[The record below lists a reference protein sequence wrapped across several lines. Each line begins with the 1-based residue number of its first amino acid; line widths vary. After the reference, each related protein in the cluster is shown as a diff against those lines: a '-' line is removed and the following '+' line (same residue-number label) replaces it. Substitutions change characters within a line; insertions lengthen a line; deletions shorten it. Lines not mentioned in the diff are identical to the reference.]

1 MKNINKI
8 LLCSLSLAIF
18 WGCED
23 EDKNPFPLS
32 ALKQAAV
39 LRTIT
44 PPDVTTIN
52 KSNPSESTISLV
64 VEADDFQDNTRFES
78 MDIFVSLVDTFV
90 DTDQETTTTLDD
102 QDASVDDMLLVNVP
116 ASAFTAGGTDGKPQ
130 YTINVNGADVI
141 SLLNPDL
148 TRVDGGDIFRIRL
161 AMNLLDGSVFTSTNV
176 NGNVTGQFFASGFRY
191 DATVVCILP
200 PPAGEYRIDM
210 QDSYG
215 DGWQTNGGNGGDG
228 ITVTLSNG
236 EVFEF
241 GLCSPYEGSSFDCT
255 EGLSQGSTTITIP
268 AGLESAVWNF
278 PGDNYG
284 EISFQIYAPSG
295 NQIANYEPGS
305 TAGPIPLNLCNE

>member
-32 ALKQAAV
+32 ALEQAAV

-52 KSNPSESTISLV
+52 KSNPSESTITLV

-78 MDIFVSLVDTFV
+78 MDIFVSLVDTFIDV
-90 DTDQETTTTLDD
+90 DQETSTTFDD
-102 QDASVDDMLLVNVP
+102 EDASVDDMLLLNVP
-116 ASAFTAGGTDGKPQ
+116 ASSFIAGGEDGKPQ
-130 YTINVNGADVI
+130 YTVVVNGQDVI
-141 SLLNPDL
+141 DLLNPDL

-161 AMNLLDGSVFTSTNV
+161 GMNLNDGSVFTSTNV
-176 NGNVTGQFFASGFRY
+176 NGNVTGQFFSSPFRY

-210 QDSYG
+210 QDSFG
-215 DGWQTNGGNGGDG
+215 DGWQTTTNDGGPG

-236 EVFEF
+236 EIIEF
-241 GLCSPYEGSSFDCT
+241 GLCTPYEASPFDCT
-255 EGLSQGSTTITIP
+255 VGLEQGSTTVTLP
-268 AGLESAVWNF
+268 EGLESAVWNF
-278 PGDNYG
+278 PGDNWG

-295 NQIANYEPGS
+295 NLIASYEPGS
-305 TAGPIPLNLCNE
+305 PAGPIPLNLCNE